1 MFHGERPESN
11 PFWIICI
18 LAISCFVGCDNC
30 NRGGRDGGASMC
42 GKCVRSAEC
51 EAGLTCVNG
60 VCETA
65 PPSCHV
71 QIGL

>member
-1 MFHGERPESN
+1 MDLRLLTSRAFRGV
-11 PFWIICI
+11 C
-18 LAISCFVGCDNC
+18 LVAIACAAACGDCTR
-30 NRGGRDGGASMC
+30 RGDTGMC
-42 GKCVRSAEC
+42 GACVRSATC
-51 EAGLTCVNG
+51 KLGLTCVNE